1 MTNLIRNK
9 PSTHICIPDPH
20 AVTGTDNR
28 RAEWIGKLIKDVKPD
43 VVVNIGDMFDMPS
56 LSSYDK
62 GKGSFANR
70 RYKLD
75 IDAGLDFDDKLWYA
89 TKKAKKKKPRRV
101 FLEGNHEH
109 RLKRMLEYETI
120 LEGTVGF
127 KDFRLDDN
135 YTDVVEYKGASPGII
150 SIDGINYAH
159 FFISGVMGRAIGGE
173 NHAKSLLL
181 KQHVSSTCGHS
192 HLSDYAMATTGHGKK
207 IMGLVAGVG
216 HNHFEDFAGAAN
228 SLWWSGVIIK
238 RAVEDGVY
246 EPQWVS
252 LKTLEKEYG

>member
-1 MTNLIRNK
+1 MSSIHLI
-9 PSTHICIPDPH
+9 IPDTH
-20 AVTGTDNR
+20 AKPGTNNNR
-28 RAEWIGKLIKDVKPD
+28 ALWMGELIKDLKPD
-43 VVVNIGDMFDMPS
+43 VVVNIGDMFDMYS

-70 RYKLD
+70 RYKED
-75 IDAGLDFDDKLWYA
+75 INAGLDFDDKLWSA
-89 TKKAKKKKPRRV
+89 SKKAKKKRPHRIV
-101 FLEGNHEH
+101 LEGNHEH

-120 LEGTVGF
+120 LEGTIGF
-127 KDFRLDDN
+127 KDFQFDDN
-135 YTDVVEYKGASPGII
+135 YQDVVEYKGASPGII
-150 SIDGINYAH
+150 NVDGINYAH
-159 FFISGVMGRAIGGE
+159 FFVSGVMGRAIGGE

-216 HNHFEDFAGAAN
+216 HDHFEDFAGAGNA
-228 SLWWSGVIIK
+228 LWWPGVIIK
-238 RAVEDGVY
+238 RNVEDGVY